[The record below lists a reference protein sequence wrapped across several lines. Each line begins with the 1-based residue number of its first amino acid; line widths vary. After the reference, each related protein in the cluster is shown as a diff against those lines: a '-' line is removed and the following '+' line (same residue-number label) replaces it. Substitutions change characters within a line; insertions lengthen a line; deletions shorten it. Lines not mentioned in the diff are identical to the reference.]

1 MLALG
6 IGAVLAALGVGVAL
20 AAASSAI
27 IHSHQA
33 HQEQTATEHVNDG
46 ELVAV

>member
-1 MLALG
+1 MLAIG

-20 AAASSAI
+20 TAASFAI
-27 IHSHQA
+27 LHSHQA
-33 HQEQTATEHVNDG
+33 HQELTATERTTDD